1 MDYRRMHTG
10 RRWVATLVLLQSSG
24 FPLDESSSV
33 QSPRSLIVGAGD
45 RNRTG
50 TGLLSPRDF
59 RSQEISPAIETIG
72 RDRQLS
78 AHFQLP
84 ADGILPLNRDA
95 YEESEQDRASTL
107 RPHLSKSAVRH
118 TMLPR
123 LHGGPTI
130 GTRQSRMWECDWV

>member
-33 QSPRSLIVGAGD
+33 QSPKSLIVGAGD

-59 RSQEISPAIETIG
+59 KS
-72 RDRQLS
+72 L
-78 AHFQLP
+78 
-84 ADGILPLNRDA
+84 
-95 YEESEQDRASTL
+95 ASTN
-107 RPHLSKSAVRH
+107 SATPACPVNLIRCRWK
-118 TMLPR
+118 LLGQP
-123 LHGGPTI
+123 GVA
-130 GTRQSRMWECDWV
+130 D